1 MSTIHPHHTIR
12 APDVPTKMTNPSKP
26 ATEMQI
32 IRPNRSVWVLPSGQ
46 IVDVELEGRNDDDSA
61 FSHGI
66 FVKKWLAFRLDR
78 FFPEQH
84 EVEIA
89 RRIRK
94 RVKAILSE
102 HPDLA
107 QDSDEEGFP
116 NPYSGDLAYNQAAEE
131 EGWIRIKP
139 LTRPR
144 ESTIYA
150 ETFSGEMTAAARDA
164 IFSASG
170 AQRCT
175 VEVLSGGALANR
187 ASILSNTS
195 P

>member
-1 MSTIHPHHTIR
+1 MPNSDAVVPKRQHT
-12 APDVPTKMTNPSKP
+12 
-26 ATEMQI
+26 
-32 IRPNRSVWVLPSGQ
+32 IRPNRSVWVLPGGHV
-46 IVDVELEGRNDDDSA
+46 VDVEFEGRNDDGSA

-66 FVKKWLAFRLDR
+66 FVKNWLSFRLDR
-78 FFPEQH
+78 FFPDRE
-84 EVEIA
+84 EIAIA
-89 RRIRK
+89 RRMRK
-94 RVKAILSE
+94 RAISLLVE

-107 QDSDEEGFP
+107 QDCDDEGFP
-116 NPYSGDLAYNQAAEE
+116 NPYSGDLAYNQSAEE

-150 ETFSGEMTAAARDA
+150 ETSSGEMTAAAREA
-164 IFSASG
+164 IFSAAG

>member
-1 MSTIHPHHTIR
+1 MKAEPETVLP
-12 APDVPTKMTNPSKP
+12 V
-26 ATEMQI
+26 

-46 IVDVELEGRNDDDSA
+46 VVDIESEGRNDDDSA

-66 FVKKWLAFRLDR
+66 FVKNWLRFRLDR
-78 FFPEQH
+78 FYPNRI

-94 RVKAILSE
+94 RALALLAE

-107 QDSDEEGFP
+107 QDSDEDGFP

-139 LTRPR
+139 LTQPR

-150 ETFSGEMTAAARDA
+150 ETFSGKMTAAASDA
-164 IFSASG
+164 IYSAASEQG
-170 AQRCT
+170 CS
-175 VEVLSGGALANR
+175 VEVLAGGALANR
-187 ASILSNTS
+187 ASILSKTDL
-195 P
+195 